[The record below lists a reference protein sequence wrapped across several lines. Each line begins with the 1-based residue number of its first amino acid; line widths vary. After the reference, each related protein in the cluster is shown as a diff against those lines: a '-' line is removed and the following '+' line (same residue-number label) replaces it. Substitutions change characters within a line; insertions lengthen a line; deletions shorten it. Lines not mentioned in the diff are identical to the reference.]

1 MKRLQSIVLVSAED
15 AIATRFFI
23 YEKLKSLDKKV
34 FGSKRLNPLV
44 RVFLVG
50 KLNIQLKNTESQ
62 DPEDELLFSQVFK
75 KKQPT
80 LALEPAVTVIEADNN
95 SYDPQELI
103 DELNNYHG
111 QASQEVGDEFPS
123 DSLAKAYNEVMEDIN
138 MMYNS
143 VGPDEVNKTKITLP
157 KIIIDKPAVNKYG
170 SPIALLEGI
179 DFNDDDG
186 DKQDTEVPEEKLND
200 FRGFSIGN
208 GGFRCGLPGNSRCP
222 EEDGRTGP
230 GYPGT
235 REPTQEK
242 VPEPADSQFTDS
254 PIEPGQRSGG
264 RNWQNSS
271 PEGDEEEF
279 PEYPDVIPSTP
290 EKETGQSLP
299 KRRMQQDR
307 KNNLQSRK
315 PKRVLKKPVFAKGNM
330 RKLWSYH
337 PVFKRPE
344 GYTNADQL
352 QQLSDREVASCDDLQ
367 LPTYADEVI
376 RQLSPDTYQE
386 ISKILQVL
394 RKDWRSLKPS
404 SQAFLVARLADTNFM
419 SDLTTIKCCCFGEYG
434 NCFHEKNELPEL
446 STCCL
451 EMNQLCSAVHNEWKN
466 VDFIVVDQDHVYEM
480 LL

>member
-1 MKRLQSIVLVSAED
+1 MINQLSTSTEVQLLFLKVLISMTTMEISKIQKYQRKNSTILGVFPSEMEDSDVDSQENRDALKKMDEQDQAILEHENQLKRKYQNQLTANSQIVLSSQDSDQED
-15 AIATRFFI
+15 AIGKIPPPKVT
-23 YEKLKSLDKKV
+23 KKN
-34 FGSKRLNPLV
+34 SQ
-44 RVFLVG
+44 
-50 KLNIQLKNTESQ
+50 NIQMSSQ
-62 DPEDELLFSQVFK
+62 
-75 KKQPT
+75 
-80 LALEPAVTVIEADNN
+80 AL
-95 SYDPQELI
+95 Q
-103 DELNNYHG
+103 
-111 QASQEVGDEFPS
+111 
-123 DSLAKAYNEVMEDIN
+123 K
-138 MMYNS
+138 
-143 VGPDEVNKTKITLP
+143 
-157 KIIIDKPAVNKYG
+157 
-170 SPIALLEGI
+170 
-179 DFNDDDG
+179 
-186 DKQDTEVPEEKLND
+186 
-200 FRGFSIGN
+200 
-208 GGFRCGLPGNSRCP
+208 
-222 EEDGRTGP
+222 
-230 GYPGT
+230 
-235 REPTQEK
+235 
-242 VPEPADSQFTDS
+242 
-254 PIEPGQRSGG
+254 
-264 RNWQNSS
+264 
-271 PEGDEEEF
+271 
-279 PEYPDVIPSTP
+279 
-290 EKETGQSLP
+290 KETGQSLP

-315 PKRVLKKPVFAKGNM
+315 PKRVLKKPVFEKGNM

-376 RQLSPDTYQE
+376 RQLSPDAYQE